1 MEHNDHHKACDAS
14 APNPSQNPENVRTP
28 GPCIT
33 FSIDALAP
41 CLADLKRQLELRQA
55 MH

>member
-1 MEHNDHHKACDAS
+1 MEHSNCLKACDAS
-14 APNPSQNPENVRTP
+14 VPNPNENLERSIPP
-28 GPCIT
+28 GPGHS